1 MNYCIPS
8 NVVDK
13 FLLAKK
19 PIAIAVKGQN
29 KIHEIVIL
37 SEHTRDVYAAGE
49 SHVTENR
56 GTCGSQFMQLS

>member
-13 FLLAKK
+13 TKK

-29 KIHEIVIL
+29 KIPEIVIL
-37 SEHTRDVYAAGE
+37 SEHTRDVYAAVE
-49 SHVTENR
+49 SHVTENH